1 MTARRSL
8 GSGPAA
14 LAPAAPL
21 PVVPA
26 RLLPVKR
33 AAVDDGQ
40 ADDVVLVPQ
49 GSGQAR
55 KRRQLGVPAAVNPTG
70 PDTPALP
77 PRRG

>member
-1 MTARRSL
+1 M
-8 GSGPAA
+8 
-14 LAPAAPL
+14 
-21 PVVPA
+21 
-26 RLLPVKR
+26 
-33 AAVDDGQ
+33 DDGQ